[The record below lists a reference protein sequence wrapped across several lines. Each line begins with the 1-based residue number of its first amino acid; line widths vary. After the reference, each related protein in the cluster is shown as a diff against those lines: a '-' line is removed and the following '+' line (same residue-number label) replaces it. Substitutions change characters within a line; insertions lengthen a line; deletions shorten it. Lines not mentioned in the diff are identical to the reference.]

1 MQEMRSERNFTF
13 TAQEGDDRRRRA
25 LKAAARAQLHESVS
39 RDEDRQ
45 DRLELERAIGEGYA
59 DGARGPFRSSV
70 FAAFRGTETAGSG
83 SRSSDAPPRAERA
96 AATAAE
102 AGMARRVPVCVM
114 GVPVGVSVSG
124 GGWRAWGS
132 EGSSGEAMSA
142 GEEESLFAAQVLGP

>member
-1 MQEMRSERNFTF
+1 M
-13 TAQEGDDRRRRA
+13 G
-25 LKAAARAQLHESVS
+25 
-39 RDEDRQ
+39 
-45 DRLELERAIGEGYA
+45 
-59 DGARGPFRSSV
+59 
-70 FAAFRGTETAGSG
+70 
-83 SRSSDAPPRAERA
+83 RSSDAPPRAERA

-124 GGWRAWGS
+124 GAGWRAWGS